1 MSNVERKPSTLVAL
15 LAFLIPVGI
24 ILYGTAI
31 LKIGAILP
39 LVLATIIACLFAAG
53 SGYSWEELEK
63 GMIDS
68 ISRVMVAILILI
80 AVGMLIG
87 VWILAGTIPTIVY
100 WGLTLISPTTFLMT
114 AFLLCVVASTATGTS
129 FGTMGTVGVA
139 LLGVGQALGY
149 PLPMVVGAIV
159 SGAYF
164 GDKMSPVSDSTNITA
179 SVCEVPLFPHIAS
192 MMWTTIPAAV
202 VSALIY
208 LFLGM
213 SNTPEASA
221 SGNIPLILQA
231 ISGKFNTSLLTLLP
245 PVLLMVLAYRRYPAI
260 PLLMVCVAAGA
271 IAAWL
276 LQGAALKEILGS
288 MMAGYKS
295 TTGLKQVDVLLS
307 RGGISSIMG
316 TLVLLITGVA
326 FGGVL
331 EKMRALEVLIEAALR
346 WAHNT
351 GRLIVSVVVSCYIIL
366 LGTGSQ
372 MVAVIIP
379 ARAFAQTFKDRG
391 INLRVLSRTCEDA
404 GTIGCPLIPWS
415 VHAFYIL
422 GVLGVSAYEYA
433 PYAILN
439 WIIPLFSIAYGYTG
453 FAIWR
458 TDGTSFRN
466 KKEVNVEEK
475 QKASVS

>member
-1 MSNVERKPSTLVAL
+1 MTEVARKPSTLYAL
-15 LAFLIPVGI
+15 VSFLVPVSI

-31 LKIGAILP
+31 LKVGAILP
-39 LVLATIIACLFAAG
+39 LVVATIIACLFAAKL
-53 SGYSWEELEK
+53 GYTWEEMQK
-63 GMIDS
+63 GMFDS
-68 ISRVMVAILILI
+68 ISRVMIAILILI
-80 AVGMLIG
+80 VVGMLIG
-87 VWILAGTIPTIVY
+87 VWILCGTIPTIIY
-100 WGLTLISPTTFLMT
+100 WGLTLISPTSFLMT
-114 AFLLCVVASTATGTS
+114 TFLLCVVASTATGTS

-179 SVCEVPLFPHIAS
+179 SVCEVELFPHIAS

-213 SNTPEASA
+213 HQGASGSA
-221 SGNIPLILQA
+221 AGNIPLILKTLEGQ
-231 ISGKFNTSLLTLLP
+231 FNLTLLTLLP
-245 PVLLMVLAYRRYPAI
+245 PVVLMFFAYRRMPAV
-260 PLLMVCVAAGA
+260 PLLILCVGVGILTAVVFQGSDIKS
-271 IAAWL
+271 IAQSL
-276 LQGAALKEILGS
+276 MG
-288 MMAGYKS
+288 GYASKS
-295 TTGLKQVDVLLS
+295 GVKQIDALLS

-316 TLVLLITGVA
+316 TLVLLISGVA

-331 EKMRALEVLIEAALR
+331 EKMRTLETLIDATLR

-351 GRLIVSVVVSCYIIL
+351 GRLILSVIISCYIIL
-366 LGTGSQ
+366 VGTGSQ

-379 ARAFAQTFKDRG
+379 GRAFAQAFKDRN
-391 INLRVLSRTCEDA
+391 IHLRVLSRTCEDG

-415 VHAFYIL
+415 VHAFYIM

-433 PYAILN
+433 PYALLN
-439 WIIPLFSIAYGYTG
+439 WIVPLFSIIYGYTG
-453 FAIWR
+453 FAVWR
-458 TDGTSFRN
+458 SDGTSIRN
-466 KKEVNVEEK
+466 
-475 QKASVS
+475 S